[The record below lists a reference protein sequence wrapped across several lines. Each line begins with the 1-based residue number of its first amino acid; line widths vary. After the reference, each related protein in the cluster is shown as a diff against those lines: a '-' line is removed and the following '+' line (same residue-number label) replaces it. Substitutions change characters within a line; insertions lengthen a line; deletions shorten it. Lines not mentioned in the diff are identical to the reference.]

1 MLNTQPISPAGWQY
15 VPRRYGGAGGDP
27 PFSSKAMA
35 EKFACEHGGRVVTFE
50 EIPHDYIPG
59 DAAGFADDHGGD
71 VHDLGVSPAK
81 PD

>member
-1 MLNTQPISPAGWQY
+1 
-15 VPRRYGGAGGDP
+15 
-27 PFSSKAMA
+27 MA